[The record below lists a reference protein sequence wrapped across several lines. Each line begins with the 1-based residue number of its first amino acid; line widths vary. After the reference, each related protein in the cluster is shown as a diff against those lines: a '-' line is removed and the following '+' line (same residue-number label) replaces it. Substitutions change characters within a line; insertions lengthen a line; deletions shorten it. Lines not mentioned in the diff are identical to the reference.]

1 MDRFCPE
8 GQKLN
13 PWQWAIGIKSQDP
26 ALNATSSYPCGHGR
40 NHIPTHHLF
49 YAGVNSRYMYIAVT
63 LLPLHSRY
71 RYSVVK
77 HFTVI

>member
-1 MDRFCPE
+1 MVVGLVKWSWD
-8 GQKLN
+8 
-13 PWQWAIGIKSQDP
+13 
-26 ALNATSSYPCGHGR
+26 
-40 NHIPTHHLF
+40 